1 MSNNVVVKV
10 QVEAL
15 SKFGYKDAE
24 GYVSYSKNC
33 TDHDKA
39 LVVPGAAFEAE
50 IYTAPSGARYL
61 NKIVARSAHVEAPK
75 ATATVPA
82 ATLNKLPVSPDTERA
97 KKFTPKYEKKA
108 DTTSAGLSKDEWLE
122 KDKRITRCGNIQ
134 VAVQVMGDFDKAVEL
149 ANKMFSYVFQE
160 GK

>member
-1 MSNNVVVKV
+1 MGNNTVTKV
-10 QVEAL
+10 AVEAL

-39 LVVPGAAFEAE
+39 LVVPGAQFEAE

-75 ATATVPA
+75 AKAVPA
-82 ATLNKLPVSPDTERA
+82 AVPMSDTVDTERA
-97 KKFTPKYEKKA
+97 KKFTPKFEKK
-108 DTTSAGLSKDEWLE
+108 DTAISAGLSKEEWAS
-122 KDKRITRCGNIQ
+122 KDRRISRQGCIQ
-134 VAVQVMGDFDKAVEL
+134 VAVQVVSDFDQAAEL
-149 ANKMFSYVFQE
+149 ADKMLSYVNQA
-160 GK
+160 